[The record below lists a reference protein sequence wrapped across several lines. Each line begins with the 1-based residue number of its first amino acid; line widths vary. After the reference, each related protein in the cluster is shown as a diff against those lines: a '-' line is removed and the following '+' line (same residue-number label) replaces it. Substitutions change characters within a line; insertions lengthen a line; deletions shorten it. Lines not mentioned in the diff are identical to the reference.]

1 MSALNSQL
9 QKIIG
14 PTVTVHID
22 QGDQRLTDTYASH
35 AVNTKESVTQ
45 LVSAI
50 ISEQQEKE
58 RRQLNIVVH
67 NIEESSSDPPQV

>member
-1 MSALNSQL
+1 M
-9 QKIIG
+9 
-14 PTVTVHID
+14 
-22 QGDQRLTDTYASH
+22 LTDTYASH

-58 RRQLNIVVH
+58 RRQLKH
-67 NIEESSSDPPQV
+67 HCA